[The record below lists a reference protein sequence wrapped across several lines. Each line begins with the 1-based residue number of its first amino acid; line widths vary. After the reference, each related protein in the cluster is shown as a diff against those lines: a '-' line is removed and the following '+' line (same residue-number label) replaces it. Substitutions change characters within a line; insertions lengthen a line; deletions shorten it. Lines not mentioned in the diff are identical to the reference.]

1 LRRAKDQLLLRNLD
15 LDVLERGAHARPHF
29 HARNAGQAASI
40 DFAGELIAGTMPRR
54 ALTLV
59 REWAK
64 LHEEELEANWER
76 ARRDEPLLAIEP
88 LP

>member
-1 LRRAKDQLLLRNLD
+1 VAALPRPLRRSGSVDRLR
-15 LDVLERGAHARPHF
+15 
-29 HARNAGQAASI
+29 
-40 DFAGELIAGTMPRR
+40 GELIAGTMPRR

-59 REWAK
+59 REWAR

>member
-1 LRRAKDQLLLRNLD
+1 VPRISYFYGIAIWMYWN
-15 LDVLERGAHARPHF
+15 EGAHARPHF
-29 HARNAGQAASI
+29 HARYAGHAASV
-40 DFAGELIAGTMPRR
+40 DFAGELIAGTLPRR

-59 REWAK
+59 REWAR

-88 LP
+88 LA

>member
-1 LRRAKDQLLLRNLD
+1 VPRISFFYGISIWMYWN
-15 LDVLERGAHARPHF
+15 EGAHARPHF
-29 HARNAGQAASI
+29 HARYAGQAASI

-59 REWAK
+59 REWAR